1 MEGKALRQEEGRA
14 VAEAEA
20 QEAAGC
26 RQAEERTQGGRE
38 AEEPRAHLQRH
49 GPQINTQLQSQPLFL
64 SLLRNKT

>member
-20 QEAAGC
+20 QGAAGC
-26 RQAEERTQGGRE
+26 RRAEERTQGGRE

-49 GPQINTQLQSQPLFL
+49 GPQINTQLVTTFIFVL
-64 SLLRNKT
+64 TEE